1 MRLVSKDDI
10 AAANAEIASI
20 RKQLE
25 DIEKDLA
32 FGEKHLGELNLKYS
46 ANKDKFSEKNDE
58 LKAVQKEH
66 DSLKSQLDAINSNLT
81 DKEKELKEA
90 DASGASEDVIESLK
104 KQIEALDKSRDPV
117 SAKLEDAIRGV
128 NEVEKQIKEIETD
141 LEHINKEI
149 DDVSSDHQK
158 AKDEHRSVSSLLEEK
173 LKNEALIRYEEER
186 AERLEMIEEAFE
198 ERERMNS
205 LLRNDHTDI
214 SSEKE
219 DREADRGVIR
229 SELRDQLGIEGKDSI
244 VKGILSNL
252 SERGADHELG
262 IFPADEALGLSRDSI
277 FSANLHGITD
287 KIKEACRKGATK
299 IIITEKEITGPIMYS
314 LIEVGYNVSHEK
326 RYNPGRNESTQ
337 NVIIDWAFPYSAEK

>member
-25 DIEKDLA
+25 DIEQDLA
-32 FGEKHLGELNLKYS
+32 NGEKHLEELNLKYS
-46 ANKDKFSEKNDE
+46 ANKDVFSKKSDE
-58 LKAVQKEH
+58 LKAFQKER
-66 DSLKSQLDAINSNLT
+66 DSLQSQLDAINSNLA

-104 KQIEALDKSRDPV
+104 KQIEALDTSREPI
-117 SAKLEDAIRGV
+117 SAKVEDARQGV
-128 NEVEKQIKEIETD
+128 DMTEKQIKEIEID
-141 LEHINKEI
+141 LESISKEI
-149 DDVSSDHQK
+149 DDVSSNNQK
-158 AKDEHRSVSSLLEEK
+158 VKDEHRSVSSLLEEK

-219 DREADRGVIR
+219 DREADRGVMR
-229 SELRDQLGIEGKDSI
+229 AELRDQLGIEGEDSI
-244 VKGILSNL
+244 VRGILSNL

-262 IFPADEALGLSRDSI
+262 IFPANEALGLSRDSI

-337 NVIIDWAFPYSAEK
+337 NVIIDWAFPYSAG